1 KIIPER
7 KSNRVPQTLAAAG
20 LPYPCRRRTPSSS
33 PPSRQRPASTPRGR
47 SIETHGRGRHRASPR
62 SASGTLTL
70 EGILAPLADDVF
82 TSMPTPMGIWRSRQ
96 RWQCFIFLPTME
108 VWTSKKYRKIPFEHA
123 DWHTC

>member
-1 KIIPER
+1 KISQALVPRIPSHTRKKTAKIIPER

-62 SASGTLTL
+62 SAS
-70 EGILAPLADDVF
+70 EARA
-82 TSMPTPMGIWRSRQ
+82 RSRASG
-96 RWQCFIFLPTME
+96 RSRRSWS
-108 VWTSKKYRKIPFEHA
+108 W
-123 DWHTC
+123 